1 MKIVRH
7 EEDVGN
13 DSFPFNIMMK
23 AMTPVG
29 SVPIRQNTE
38 FGRVPRECV
47 QTDLF
52 MSPSSMDTE

>member
-1 MKIVRH
+1 MKIVWH

-13 DSFPFNIMMK
+13 DSHPFNIMMT

-29 SVPIRQNTE
+29 SVPVRQNTE
-38 FGRVPRECV
+38 FGRAPQECV

-52 MSPSSMDTE
+52 MSPTSMDTE